1 VGESYKDEKASF
13 LRINS
18 ITAELTTSTPP
29 PHNNAPTTHQHSKK
43 SIHNINTCFHASNA
57 GRHHVTSDWR
67 LEHELGGNNTA
78 HSDETGIFVMG
89 GETAF
94 V

>member
-1 VGESYKDEKASF
+1 MLESYKDEKASF

-18 ITAELTTSTPP
+18 ITAERTTSR
-29 PHNNAPTTHQHSKK
+29 ATTHQHSKK
-43 SIHNINTCFHASNA
+43 SIQNINNLFPHFKYFTSNVS
-57 GRHHVTSDWR
+57 RHHVTSDWR
-67 LEHELGGNNTA
+67 LEHELGSNNTA
-78 HSDETGIFVMG
+78 HSNETGIFVMV